1 MDRQQALKSIERV
14 LDNFDDDIIPA
25 IVSAVELNDPALLKL
40 ITDIAKK
47 VKKGQ
52 RLIDSLKD

>member
-1 MDRQQALKSIERV
+1 MDRQQAIKNIERI
-14 LDNFDDDIIPA
+14 LAKFDDDIIPA

-40 ITDIAKK
+40 ITDITKK

-52 RLIDSLKD
+52 RLIASLKD

>member
-1 MDRQQALKSIERV
+1 MDRQQAIKNIERI
-14 LDNFDDDIIPA
+14 LAKFDDDIIPA

-40 ITDIAKK
+40 ITDITKK

-52 RLIDSLKD
+52 RLITSLKD